1 MPLGERL
8 VPERIGSYRDIFPT
22 IISILPRRGWPA
34 CEPQFFL
41 NPCPAGFRV
50 SRVDWAKT
58 QIVGKADDRVVP
70 AARLECL
77 SKISSAGVR
86 ENDMKNRGHYRSV
99 RSIRAS
105 AFRDY
110 PTPA

>member
-58 QIVGKADDRVVP
+58 QLVGKADDPVVP
-70 AARLECL
+70 AARLERL
-77 SKISSAGVR
+77 SKIRTAVAR
-86 ENDMKNRGHYRSV
+86 AHDLQNRGHCRP
-99 RSIRAS
+99 A
-105 AFRDY
+105 
-110 PTPA
+110 PTTRHCSCGHY